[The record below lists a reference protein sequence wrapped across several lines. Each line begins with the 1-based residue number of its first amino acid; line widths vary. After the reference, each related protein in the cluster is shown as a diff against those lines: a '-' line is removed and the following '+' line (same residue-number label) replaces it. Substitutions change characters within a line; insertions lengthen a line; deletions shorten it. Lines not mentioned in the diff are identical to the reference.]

1 MKGGRT
7 KCKGFIC
14 SVGVVQGNLTKRK
27 FFIYD
32 SLGGEIMVIYVL
44 GRYKGLRTSQS
55 FIENEP
61 NLNWYH
67 HKYYLVTDGTES
79 NLVIKLLCR
88 GDLYSL

>member
-14 SVGVVQGNLTKRK
+14 SVGVVQGNLTKSK

-61 NLNWYH
+61 NLN
-67 HKYYLVTDGTES
+67 
-79 NLVIKLLCR
+79 
-88 GDLYSL
+88 